1 MSEEKRF
8 DGHRVRFL
16 TRLAKL
22 AARAYD
28 AAQGAQGKPSNIAGI
43 ADELADAVD
52 GMIPKQNLESE
63 ASNPT

>member
-28 AAQGAQGKPSNIAGI
+28 AAQGAQGKSSNISGI
-43 ADELADAVD
+43 ADELAEAVD
-52 GMIPKQNLESE
+52 GLVPKPDPKNLS
-63 ASNPT
+63 ATP

>member
-16 TRLAKL
+16 TRLTKL

-28 AAQGAQGKPSNIAGI
+28 AAQGVQGKSSNISGI
-43 ADELADAVD
+43 ADELAEAVD
-52 GMIPKQNLESE
+52 GLVSKPDPKNLS
-63 ASNPT
+63 ATP